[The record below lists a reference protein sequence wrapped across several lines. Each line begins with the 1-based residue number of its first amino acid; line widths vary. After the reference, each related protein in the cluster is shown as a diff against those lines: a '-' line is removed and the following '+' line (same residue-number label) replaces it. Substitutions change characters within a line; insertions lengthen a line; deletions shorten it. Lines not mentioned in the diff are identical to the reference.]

1 LDLFVLLGRRHR
13 QRGVRGEHLP
23 DRLAVLVERVRLLG
37 VQVQRAQG
45 VLLQEQSERHH
56 AAHPR
61 LGDGAGREQ
70 RPALLSEQVGG
81 DEYPVLSDGV
91 QARTLA
97 RGVLD
102 LVDLTR
108 DLAGRRGGV
117 ELRLIDDGDPRVV
130 AALDRGHRQTDHL
143 LQRRLRRRLRLQGTG
158 YLSDRLRKAAVH
170 VVLHDITLSGR
181 TCVVLNMR
189 VAQDKQSLV
198 TAEPGRPTRPAPVR
212 PSRDEHRSP
221 PSAPRR
227 ARMPGSKTV
236 SKIHFADL
244 PQLSTHGA
252 RGHSAI
258 VVRVSSA
265 GRHAR
270 PRPEE
275 DDRPLIGRGVT
286 ASGT

>member
-1 LDLFVLLGRRHR
+1 MLLGRRHR

-198 TAEPGRPTRPAPVR
+198 TAEQDGQRALHPCVLHETNTEVRLRRP
-212 PSRDEHRSP
+212 DEPECR
-221 PSAPRR
+221 APRR
-227 ARMPGSKTV
+227 YRRSTCSPICRSLPRTGRAGTLPSSCGS
-236 SKIHFADL
+236 
-244 PQLSTHGA
+244 
-252 RGHSAI
+252 
-258 VVRVSSA
+258 
-265 GRHAR
+265 
-270 PRPEE
+270 PRPA
-275 DDRPLIGRGVT
+275 DTQGRGPKRTIGPLSV
-286 ASGT
+286 GG